1 MNDIDIFCMRS
12 MTSRGRNAVSFSSSY
27 AALRSSS
34 TSSTWI
40 SEGWTAVLCE
50 YRKMVM
56 NSWRNTRTSTAMS
69 GLGGVLDTVG
79 IGGNVREQQGVT
91 LLVDIR
97 CTRQIVPF
105 INARAKRSLGV
116 VAIDAEDIER
126 GGLSWRFISSRANWQ

>member
-69 GLGGVLDTVG
+69 GLGGVLDS
-79 IGGNVREQQGVT
+79 
-91 LLVDIR
+91 

-105 INARAKRSLGV
+105 INARANRSLGV